1 MTGKRY
7 PGLPSAHSCTGCKA
21 CGDICPHQCISFPS
35 GGDGHWY
42 VNVDTSKCIRCLRCE
57 SVCPVINRRKPLSKA
72 SAPYAAWT
80 VDTKLRSKSSSGGT
94 FAQIA
99 LAFLHDGG
107 YVAGAMIEETRVR
120 HIVIQSDT
128 ELNLLQGSKYVQS
141 DTSGIYSEVLTLL
154 KNGKKVLFS
163 GLGCQVAA
171 LYNVIPHR
179 LWSNLFTIDLICHGV
194 PSSMDLDRYLKMHDV
209 KITKII
215 SFRDKSWKNG
225 YAMTCKDEK
234 GNIIRDEDNYFF
246 SAFNNNKSLRWACY
260 TCKFK
265 TLHRCSDI
273 TIGDF
278 WGAERYK
285 SELPKGL
292 SLCIVHS
299 SKGQSLIANNCLVTN
314 HVDWKEC
321 LTNNKD
327 YFLGNNLFRYHPIR
341 WLYPLLMKY
350 GSDDFVK
357 LTVGSM
363 YSKSW
368 FRNLIILWMDKFF
381 QHLNYKY
388 SNKSLLKF
396 IWALKK

>member
-1 MTGKRY
+1 
-7 PGLPSAHSCTGCKA
+7 
-21 CGDICPHQCISFPS
+21 
-35 GGDGHWY
+35 
-42 VNVDTSKCIRCLRCE
+42 
-57 SVCPVINRRKPLSKA
+57 
-72 SAPYAAWT
+72 
-80 VDTKLRSKSSSGGT
+80 
-94 FAQIA
+94 
-99 LAFLHDGG
+99 
-107 YVAGAMIEETRVR
+107 MIF
-120 HIVIQSDT
+120 
-128 ELNLLQGSKYVQS
+128 G
-141 DTSGIYSEVLTLL
+141 
-154 KNGKKVLFS
+154 
-163 GLGCQVAA
+163 
-171 LYNVIPHR
+171 
-179 LWSNLFTIDLICHGV
+179 
-194 PSSMDLDRYLKMHDV
+194 
-209 KITKII
+209 
-215 SFRDKSWKNG
+215 
-225 YAMTCKDEK
+225 
-234 GNIIRDEDNYFF
+234 
-246 SAFNNNKSLRWACY
+246 
-260 TCKFK
+260 
-265 TLHRCSDI
+265 
-273 TIGDF
+273 
-278 WGAERYK
+278 GAERYK

-396 IWALKK
+396 ICALKNRNYYYR